1 MGGAPPPCLLRPRE
15 RPLTQSQPPMANRE
29 SPMVTS
35 PSSIAK
41 SPQSMGENQSS
52 MASRH
57 SPLVKGQ
64 VATITIA
71 ISPYCPDPLT
81 FGGGGA
87 AYLHVLLEGRNSQ
100 KSESRGL

>member
-1 MGGAPPPCLLRPRE
+1 
-15 RPLTQSQPPMANRE
+15 
-29 SPMVTS
+29 
-35 PSSIAK
+35 
-41 SPQSMGENQSS
+41 MGENQSS

-81 FGGGGA
+81 SVGRA
-87 AYLHVLLEGRNSQ
+87 PPYCAHLLLGWHISQ
-100 KSESRGL
+100 KSESRGLWARVNS

>member
-1 MGGAPPPCLLRPRE
+1 
-15 RPLTQSQPPMANRE
+15 
-29 SPMVTS
+29 
-35 PSSIAK
+35 
-41 SPQSMGENQSS
+41 MGENQSS

-81 FGGGGA
+81 FGGGRRLPARAPGGA
-87 AYLHVLLEGRNSQ
+87 QQSEIRVEGSLTQSQ
-100 KSESRGL
+100 RQMVKRVYAMVTWPIVDGPQYTFGTSWVRTSHH